1 MAGTT
6 HTVVK
11 NDTVWSIAVKYG
23 VSVSTIMSLN
33 NLVYSKNSNG
43 EQIVL
48 ITPGQVLKITGTAD
62 KVEENTMGKPIIRS
76 FGLQANSDN
85 LLFAIW
91 TWDRKYTEKYQVRWK
106 YQTTDG
112 TWFYGS
118 TTSNTVDEN
127 DPEASKVSTYSI
139 PSNAVAVSFEVLPVA
154 KKKESGATGTD
165 TAYWTAGWSD
175 KKVYNCAANV
185 IPTPSAPSVEI
196 DKYKLT
202 ASVDNIP
209 EDLLKLKEFK
219 VTFQIVKDNKDV
231 VSTATATVVSGY
243 ASHSYTVAA
252 GSLYKVRCSYGGEW
266 SPYSSNVST
275 IPATPSMIT
284 VCKANS
290 KTTDDRIS
298 VYLEW
303 PAINSATSYEI
314 EYSTNKDA
322 FGSSD
327 DTDSI
332 TGIKTNYYETYALS
346 PGYEDF
352 FRVRA
357 VNDSGESGW
366 SAISSVV
373 LGNKPTAPTTWSS
386 VTSAIVGE
394 PLNLYWVHNSE
405 DGSSQT
411 WAQLEIYVDD
421 VLVVFEEIKNSTNVN
436 DRDKTSV
443 YPIDTNQYDE
453 GAVIQWR
460 VRTAGVTN
468 ELGEWSIQRVIN
480 VYAPPTLDLTLTN
493 SAGEW
498 VDTLTSFPLYI
509 SALAGPRSQYP
520 IGYYL
525 TITAN
530 DFYETVDNLGNTKMV
545 NKGDAVYS
553 KYFDITEKLSVTLSA
568 GDLDLKNNES
578 YTVSCTAAMD
588 SGLTGVAT
596 PAVFS
601 VTWSQDIKYE
611 PNAEIGIDKNS
622 YTAFIRPYCE
632 TNLGVPVEN
641 ITLSVYRREYDGSF
655 VEIATDIDNTTNTF
669 VTDPHPALDYARYR
683 IVAMDTQTGAI
694 RYYDM
699 PGQTVGGKSV
709 IIQWNETWMRSFDAE
724 NQDPMV
730 EPMWSGS
737 MLKLH
742 YNIDVS
748 DKHQSDVTLVEY
760 AGRKYP
766 VSYYGTQLGESST
779 WSMEIPKNDAE
790 TLYALRRLAIWMGD
804 VYVREPSGSGYWAN
818 VSVSFSQTHKEVT
831 IPVTIEV
838 TRVEGGV

>member
-1 MAGTT
+1 MAATT

-11 NDTVWSIAVKYG
+11 GDTVWSLSVKYG

-48 ITPGQVLKITGTAD
+48 ITPGQVLKLSGTAD
-62 KVEENTMGKPIIRS
+62 KIEENTIGKPIIRS

-91 TWDRKYTEKYQVRWK
+91 TWDKSNTEKYQVRWK
-106 YQTTDG
+106 YQTSDG

-118 TTSNTVDEN
+118 NTSNAVDEN

-139 PSNAVAVSFEVLPVA
+139 PSNAIAVSFEVLPVA
-154 KKKESGATGTD
+154 KKKESSAAGTD
-165 TAYWTAGWSD
+165 TAYWTADWSD
-175 KKVYNCAANV
+175 KKVYDCATNV
-185 IPTPSAPSVEI
+185 IPTPSAPSVEVN
-196 DKYKLT
+196 KYTLIT
-202 ASVDNIP
+202 YVDNVS
-209 EDLLKLKEFK
+209 EDVKK

-231 VSTATATVVSGY
+231 VSTATANVTSGY
-243 ASHSYTVAA
+243 ASHSYTIAA
-252 GSLYKVRCSYGGEW
+252 GSLYKVRCNFGGEW
-266 SPYSSNVST
+266 SPYSNNVST
-275 IPATPSMIT
+275 LPATPSAIT
-284 VCKANS
+284 VCKANTKS
-290 KTTDDRIS
+290 TDNRIS

-303 PAINSATSYEI
+303 PEITSATSYEI
-314 EYSTNKDA
+314 EYSKNKDA

-327 DTDSI
+327 DTSKI
-332 TGIKTNYYETYALS
+332 TGIETNYYETYSLEPS
-346 PGYEDF
+346 GEYF

-357 VNDSGESGW
+357 VNSSGESGW
-366 SAISSVV
+366 SSIASVV
-373 LGNKPTAPTTWSS
+373 LGRKPAAPTTWSS
-386 VTSAIVGE
+386 TTSAIVGE
-394 PLNLYWVHNSE
+394 PLNLYWVHNAE

-421 VLVVFEEIKNSTNVN
+421 VLAVFEEIKNSTDVSE
-436 DRDKTSV
+436 RDKTSV
-443 YPIDTNQYDE
+443 YPIDTNQYEE

-468 ELGEWSIQRVIN
+468 ELGEWSIQRRID
-480 VYAPPTLDLTLTN
+480 VYAPPTLELTLTN

-498 VDTLTSFPLYI
+498 IDVLTSFPLHI

-553 KYFDITEKLSVTLSA
+553 KYFDITEKLNVTLSA
-568 GDLDLKNNES
+568 GDVNLKNNES

-611 PNAEIGIDKNS
+611 PNAEIGIDKES
-622 YTAFIRPYCE
+622 YMAFIRPYCE
-632 TNLGVPVEN
+632 DNNGKPVANL
-641 ITLSVYRREYDGSF
+641 TMSVYRREYDGSF
-655 VEIATDIDNTTNTF
+655 VEIATGINNTANTF

-683 IVAMDTQTGAI
+683 IVATDTRTGAV

-699 PGQTVGGKSV
+699 PGQAVGGKSAV
-709 IIQWNETWMRSFDAE
+709 IQWGETWMRSFDAE
-724 NQDPMV
+724 NHDPMV

-737 MLKLH
+737 TLKLH

-748 DKHQSDVTLVEY
+748 DKHQSDVTLIEY

-779 WSMEIPKNDAE
+779 WSMEIPKDDAE

-804 VYVREPSGSGYWAN
+804 VYVREPSGSGHWAS
-818 VSVSFSQTHKEVT
+818 VSVSFSQTHLSVT